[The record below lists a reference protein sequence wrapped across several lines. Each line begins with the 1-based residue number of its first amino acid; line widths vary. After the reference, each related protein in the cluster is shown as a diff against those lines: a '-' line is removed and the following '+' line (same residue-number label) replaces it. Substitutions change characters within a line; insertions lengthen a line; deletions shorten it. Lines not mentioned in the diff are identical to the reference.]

1 MLVSTTE
8 KLIFVGSFL
17 WMMQWGTRVT
27 SVAIQCSIL
36 TSKERHLEDA
46 VSVLL
51 SGLRQS
57 ICLRHHLDITVVH
70 RGLKREGAVGFC
82 TVMDCDHRPREF
94 LIEMETTLSEDLYCQ
109 TLLHELWHV
118 YQHVIGTLRDKRG
131 VRYWKN
137 IDSDHLSYQ
146 DQPWEQEAQQMEIK
160 LYNCYLGL
168 GPKSHGTGTPFP
180 NRLTSS

>member
-1 MLVSTTE
+1 MP
-8 KLIFVGSFL
+8 
-17 WMMQWGTRVT
+17 
-27 SVAIQCSIL
+27 IQYLYI
-36 TSKERHLEDA
+36 A
-46 VSVLL
+46 
-51 SGLRQS
+51 
-57 ICLRHHLDITVVH
+57 VVH
-70 RGLKREGAVGFC
+70 IGLKR
-82 TVMDCDHRPREF
+82 DHVFVYGSVKDGEYRPRDF
-94 LIEMETTLSEDLYCQ
+94 LIELQTDMPEDLYVS

-146 DQPWEQEAQQMEIK
+146 DQPWEQKAQQMEIK

-180 NRLTSS
+180 NRLTKS